1 MKDRQFSIE
10 QESHGEHVAILALH
24 GDVDIYAAPAFKE
37 ALLDVIEAGW
47 DNIIVDLT
55 GAPFIDSTGLG
66 VLVSGAKRAK
76 RHCLA
81 IVCDDETTLNLFEIV
96 GFDRLFAVYRSRVAA
111 YDALALD
118 GFRTSPRS
126 D

>member
-1 MKDRQFSIE
+1 MNHRQFSME
-10 QESHGEHVAILALH
+10 QEAHGDHVAVLALH

-37 ALLDVIEAGW
+37 ALLEVIDAGW
-47 DNIIVDLT
+47 DSIVVDLT

-96 GFDRLFAVYRSRVAA
+96 GFDRLFAVYRSRAA
-111 YDALALD
+111 AFEALALD
-118 GFRTSPRS
+118 GFRVTPL

>member
-1 MKDRQFSIE
+1 MKHRQFSME
-10 QESHGEHVAILALH
+10 QEDHGEHVTVLALH

-37 ALLDVIEAGW
+37 QLLQVIDDGW
-47 DNIIVDLT
+47 QHIVVDLT

-66 VLVSGAKRAK
+66 VLVSGAKKAR

-81 IVCDDETTLNLFEIV
+81 IVCQDETTLSLFEIV
-96 GFDRLFAVYRSRVAA
+96 GFDRLFAVYRSRQDAFE
-111 YDALALD
+111 ALALD
-118 GFRTSPRS
+118 GFRTKCT